1 MIRSNAVL
9 ISMDSYL
16 RILRYHRWSC
26 GTLSHARILC
36 MCAFAYVCTCY
47 ARVCAYVCTCY
58 ARVCAY
64 VLVYARI
71 QRGQGASAPVLF
83 TIVFCYN
90 ANPCTFSNVLS
101 ASYSRT
107 ALLNMLASISSSC
120 SSTSLNIASGY
131 LILRASKL
139 SCASVSTHLIAGP
152 VTSASCSSSCCI
164 MCYYVSCDNVL

>member
-47 ARVCAYVCTCY
+47 ARVCAYV
-58 ARVCAY
+58 
-64 VLVYARI
+64 LVYARI

-90 ANPCTFSNVLS
+90 ANPRTFSNVLS

>member
-36 MCAFAYVCTCY
+36 MCAF
-47 ARVCAYVCTCY
+47 AYVCTCY